1 MLRATCASSQPASF
15 RRFPA
20 ISSIQ
25 NGERKR
31 LETSSTMFCH
41 KCGGEFGNNVTF
53 CRWCGTLKRR
63 EQESV
68 LSSTKGERLAI
79 EHHFKRGFC
88 YDTIVHFLAEYHGI
102 SMNVRTLKRRLR
114 HYGLRR
120 RNHLHSEHAGT
131 VREIIKREIVSPS
144 SLLGYRGMWN
154 KLRTT
159 YHVTVPRDMVM
170 KILRELDPDA
180 SALRRARKL
189 QRRSYVSPGPNA
201 TWHVDGT

>member
-1 MLRATCASSQPASF
+1 
-15 RRFPA
+15 
-20 ISSIQ
+20 
-25 NGERKR
+25 
-31 LETSSTMFCH
+31 MFCH
-41 KCGGEFGNNVTF
+41 RCGRESGNNEIF

-68 LSSTKGERLAI
+68 LYSTEGERLAM
-79 EHHFKRGFC
+79 EHYFKKGFC
-88 YDTIVHFLAEYHGI
+88 YETIVHFLAEYHGI

-120 RNHLHSEHAGT
+120 RNHLHWERT
-131 VREIIKREIVSPS
+131 VREVIKREIESPL

-159 YHVTVPRDMVM
+159 YHVTVPGDMVM

-180 SALRRARKL
+180 SVLRRARKL
-189 QRRSYVSPGPNA
+189 HRRSYLSPGPTQRGMSMARDKTFFFDFQNFLFDFQNIFWNF
-201 TWHVDGT
+201 TTILGL